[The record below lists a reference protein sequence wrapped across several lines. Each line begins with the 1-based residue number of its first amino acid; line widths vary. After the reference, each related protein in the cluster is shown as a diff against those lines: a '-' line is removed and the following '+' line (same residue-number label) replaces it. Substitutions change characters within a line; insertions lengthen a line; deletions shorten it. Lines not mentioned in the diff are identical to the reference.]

1 MAKSAKMNTSI
12 LLEIKEQCGVTAE
25 YDGFDPQLITDINS
39 AFATLH
45 QLGYGPE
52 EGFSIEGTSE
62 EWDEIITSNRFNFI
76 KNYIILKVHLMF
88 DPPTSSIAV
97 QQMNKEIEE
106 YEWRIRSEV
115 ECYGE
120 ED

>member
-1 MAKSAKMNTSI
+1 MAAKQSI
-12 LLEIKEQCGVTAE
+12 LNDIKEQCGIIPDYTV
-25 YDGFDPQLITDINS
+25 FDNQLIVDINS
-39 AFATLH
+39 AFSTLH

-52 EGFSIEGTSE
+52 EGFSIEGPKE
-62 EWDEIITSNRFNFI
+62 EWDEIITSNRFNFV
-76 KNYIILKVHLMF
+76 KNYIIMKVHLMF

-97 QQMNKEIEE
+97 EQLNKQIEE
-106 YEWRIRSEV
+106 YEWRITSEM

>member
-1 MAKSAKMNTSI
+1 MSKLNTSI
-12 LLEIKEQCGVTAE
+12 LQTIKEACGIVPT
-25 YDGFDPQLITDINS
+25 YDVFDPQLIVDINS

-52 EGFSIEGTSE
+52 EGFSIEGPE
-62 EWDEIITSNRFNFI
+62 ETWDQIIKSKRFSFV
-76 KNYIILKVHLMF
+76 KNYIIMKVHLMF
-88 DPPTSSIAV
+88 DTPTSSIAID
-97 QQMNKEIEE
+97 QMNKEIDQ
-106 YEWRIRSEV
+106 YEWRITSEV

>member
-1 MAKSAKMNTSI
+1 MAAKESI
-12 LLEIKEQCGVTAE
+12 LNDIKEACGIVQQ
-25 YDGFDPQLITDINS
+25 YDVFDKQLIVDLNS

-52 EGFSIEGTSE
+52 EGFSIEGPDE
-62 EWDEIITSNRFNFI
+62 EWDEIITSNRFNFV
-76 KNYIILKVHLMF
+76 KQYIIMKVHLMF
-88 DPPTSSIAV
+88 DPPPSSIAV
-97 QQMNKEIEE
+97 EQLNKQIEE

>member
-1 MAKSAKMNTSI
+1 MAETKSI
-12 LLEIKEQCGVTAE
+12 LNCVKEACGIVPDYNA
-25 YDGFDPQLITDINS
+25 FDPTLITCINS

-45 QLGYGPE
+45 QIGYGPVDGFEVTGTE
-52 EGFSIEGTSE
+52 EKWSDLIKSK
-62 EWDEIITSNRFNFI
+62 RFNFVKQYVI
-76 KNYIILKVHLMF
+76 MKVHLMF

-97 QQMNKEIEE
+97 EQLNKEIEQ

>member
-1 MAKSAKMNTSI
+1 MAAKQSI
-12 LLEIKEQCGVTAE
+12 LNDIKEQCGIIPDYTV
-25 YDGFDPQLITDINS
+25 FDNQLIVDINS

-52 EGFSIEGTSE
+52 EGFSIEGQNE
-62 EWDEIITSNRFNFI
+62 EWDDLITSKRFNFI
-76 KNYIILKVHLMF
+76 KNYVIAKVHLMF
-88 DPPTSSIAV
+88 DPPTSSVAV
-97 QQMNKEIEE
+97 EQLNKEVDQ
-106 YEWRIRSEV
+106 YEWRITSEV